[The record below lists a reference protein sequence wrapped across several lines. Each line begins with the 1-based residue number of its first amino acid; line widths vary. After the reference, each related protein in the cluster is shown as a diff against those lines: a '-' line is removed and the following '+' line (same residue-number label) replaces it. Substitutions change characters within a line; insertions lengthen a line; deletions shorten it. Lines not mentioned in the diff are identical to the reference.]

1 MKKITAFFLTSLL
14 IAGMALFA
22 GCGGQSSAPAA
33 APSGAPA
40 KEIVVGN
47 LQDLSGPTSVLG
59 NAVTRGVELAIEKMN
74 KQGGVNGAKFKLIS
88 MDTKGDVQEA
98 IKAFNR
104 LADQE
109 KAVVVIGPPIS
120 NIGIGLASIADSKK
134 VAFVGSFAD
143 PRATVAADGKVHPS
157 MFLVQPSTVQYGEIM
172 ASYAVEKLGL
182 KKIAVF
188 YDQSNAYAVSLV
200 APFKAY
206 AQSVGASVI
215 AEETYSKG
223 DKQFKTQLDKIKNS
237 GADVVFAPNYMQ
249 ELIITAKQ
257 SKELGLTIPF
267 LGALDYA
274 APFASMVNDPQAANN
289 IYFAN
294 NYSDSE
300 PQLSEVRNAYRAKFN
315 EDPINKV
322 YLGYDKMLVVAEAIK
337 QGGGAAADQILAGMN
352 KINGVQGTTGVI
364 TISPQNHQPVGLS
377 MVMYK
382 IENGKYIDLG
392 RYVPEKHKK

>member
-1 MKKITAFFLTSLL
+1 MKKITVFCLISLL
-14 IAGMALFA
+14 VAGMSLFA
-22 GCGGQSSAPAA
+22 GCGGQSSKPAAPAA
-33 APSGAPA
+33 A
-40 KEIVVGN
+40 KEIIVGN
-47 LQDLSGPTSVLG
+47 LQDLSGPTSVWG
-59 NAVTRGVELAIEKMN
+59 NAVTRGAELAIDKIN
-74 KQGGVNGAKFKLIS
+74 GQGGINGAKIKLIS

-120 NIGIGLASIADSKK
+120 NIGIGLASIADAKK

-143 PRATVAADGKVHPS
+143 PRATVGTDGKVHPS

-182 KKIAVF
+182 KKIAIF
-188 YDQSNAYAVSLV
+188 NDQSNAYAVSLV

-206 AQSVGASVI
+206 AKAAGATIV
-215 AEETYSKG
+215 AEEVYSKG
-223 DKQFKTQLDKIKNS
+223 DKDFKTQLDKIKNS
-237 GADVVFAPNYMQ
+237 GADVVFAPNYIQ

-257 SKELGLTIPF
+257 SKQLGLTIPF

-274 APFASMVNDPQAANN
+274 APFASMLNDPQAANN

-294 NYSDSE
+294 NYSDTE
-300 PQLSEVRNAYRAKFN
+300 PQLAEVRNAYKAKYN

-322 YLGYDKMLVVAEAIK
+322 YLGYDKILVVAEAIK
-337 QGGGAAADQILAGMN
+337 QGGSAAPDKILEGLN
-352 KINGVQGTTGVI
+352 KVTGVKGTTGI
-364 TISPQNHQPVGLS
+364 LTISPQTHQPVGLS

-382 IENGKYIDLG
+382 LENGKYIDLG

>member
-1 MKKITAFFLTSLL
+1 MRKVTLL
-14 IAGMALFA
+14 VLCGVLVIAMTILG
-22 GCGGQSSAPAA
+22 GCGSNPSSTT
-33 APSGAPA
+33 A
-40 KEIVVGN
+40 KQIVIGN

-59 NAVTRGVELAIEKMN
+59 NAVTRGVELSIDKIN
-74 KQGGVNGAKFKLIS
+74 KQGGLNGSQIKLVTL
-88 MDTKGDVQEA
+88 DTKGDVQEA

-109 KAVVVIGPPIS
+109 KAVAIVGPPIS
-120 NIGIGLASIADSKK
+120 NIGIGLASIADAKK

-143 PRATVAADGKVHPS
+143 PRATVTEDGKVHPS

-172 ASYAVEKLGL
+172 ASYAVEKLSL
-182 KKIAVF
+182 KKIAIL

-200 APFKAY
+200 NPFKKY
-206 AQSVGASVI
+206 AQAAGATIVS
-215 AEETYSKG
+215 EEIYSKG
-223 DKQFKTQLDKIKNS
+223 DKDFRTQLSKIKDS

-249 ELIITAKQ
+249 ELVITAKQ
-257 SKELGLTIPF
+257 SRQLGLTMPF

-274 APFASMVNDPQAANN
+274 APFASLVNDPESASN

-300 PQLSEVRNAYRAKFN
+300 PQLAEVRNAYKVKYN

-322 YLGYDKMLVVAEAIK
+322 YLGYDQMTVIAEAIK
-337 QGGGAAADQILAGMN
+337 LSGAATADKILEGLN
-352 KINGVQGTTGVI
+352 KVKDVQGTTGI
-364 TISPQNHQPVGLS
+364 LTISPDNHQPVGLS

-382 IENGKYIDLG
+382 LENGKYIDLG
-392 RYVPEKHKK
+392 RYIPEKHKKQ